1 LKKIEKETKTDDL
14 CSTKSSQQRG
24 MSRRQFATN
33 AGVLLGILA
42 VGKTALGQAPVAQ
55 AGKGAGDQKQAPA
68 STSNRSPEGTS
79 TGPWD
84 NPALAKFREWDPAW
98 VEQCLK
104 MSGDPWTSGVLPR
117 KDVELISLAV
127 NASCTTLSPEG
138 TRRHVRGALEAG
150 ASRDEILMILKI
162 ASLLSIH
169 TCSLGAPILLEEAKA
184 AGVKP
189 TPKSAATPVCDKMKA
204 AGQWNSAW
212 DAFFEIDPAWTEAII
227 AASLPVYTSGV
238 LSPKLAELLSI
249 AVDAS
254 VNHIY
259 APGTRRHIQTALKL
273 GVTTEEIMEVL
284 KICTAQ
290 GIQASNLGVPILAE
304 ELAKR
309 QK

>member
-1 LKKIEKETKTDDL
+1 MRMPTVTKKEKKPKADDS
-14 CSTKSSQQRG
+14 CSTNGSQHRG
-24 MSRRQFATN
+24 VNRRQFATN
-33 AGVLLGILA
+33 TGVLLGILA
-42 VGKTALGQAPVAQ
+42 AGEPALGQAPVAD
-55 AGKGAGDQKQAPA
+55 AG
-68 STSNRSPEGTS
+68 GTS

-84 NPALAKFREWDPAW
+84 NPALAKFREWDPVW
-98 VEQCLK
+98 IEQCLK

-127 NASCTTLSPEG
+127 NAACTTLSPEG

-162 ASLLSIH
+162 GSLLSIH

-184 AGVKP
+184 IGVKR
-189 TPKSAATPVCDKMKA
+189 TPQAAATPVCDKMKA

-227 AASLPVYTSGV
+227 AASLPAYTSGV
-238 LSPKLAELLSI
+238 LSPKLAEFLSI

-254 VNHIY
+254 INHMY

-273 GVTTEEIMEVL
+273 GATTEEIMEVL
-284 KICTAQ
+284 KICVSQ
-290 GIQASNLGVPILAE
+290 GIQSCNLGVPILAE

-309 QK
+309 PR

>member
-1 LKKIEKETKTDDL
+1 
-14 CSTKSSQQRG
+14 
-24 MSRRQFATN
+24 M
-33 AGVLLGILA
+33 
-42 VGKTALGQAPVAQ
+42 
-55 AGKGAGDQKQAPA
+55 
-68 STSNRSPEGTS
+68 
-79 TGPWD
+79 
-84 NPALAKFREWDPAW
+84 
-98 VEQCLK
+98 
-104 MSGDPWTSGVLPR
+104 
-117 KDVELISLAV
+117 
-127 NASCTTLSPEG
+127 
-138 TRRHVRGALEAG
+138 RGALEAG

-189 TPKSAATPVCDKMKA
+189 TPKAAATPVCDKMKA

-254 VNHIY
+254 ITHMY

-273 GVTTEEIMEVL
+273 GATMEEIMEVL
-284 KICTAQ
+284 KICVAQ

>member
-1 LKKIEKETKTDDL
+1 MASSEKTR
-14 CSTKSSQQRG
+14 RG
-24 MSRRQFATN
+24 VNRRQFAAN
-33 AGVLLGILA
+33 GGALLGMMA
-42 VGKTALGQAPVAQ
+42 VREPVAGQAPAAE
-55 AGKGAGDQKQAPA
+55 AGKVGA
-68 STSNRSPEGTS
+68 S

-84 NPALAKFREWDPAW
+84 NPVLAKFREWDPQW

-104 MSGDPWTSGVLPR
+104 MSGDPWTGGVLPR

-127 NASCTTLSPEG
+127 NAACTNLSPEG

-150 ASRDEILMILKI
+150 ASRDEILTILKV
-162 ASLLSIH
+162 ASLLSLH
-169 TCSLGAPILLEEAKA
+169 TCSLGAPLLLEEAKA

-189 TPKSAATPVCDKMKA
+189 TPRAAATPVCDKMKA
-204 AGQWNSAW
+204 AGQWNPGW
-212 DAFFEIDPAWTEAII
+212 DAFFQIAPAWTEAII

-254 VNHIY
+254 VTHMY
-259 APGTRRHIQTALKL
+259 APGTRRHIRAALKV
-273 GVTTEEIMEVL
+273 GATVDEIMEVL

-304 ELAKR
+304 ELARR